1 MQSVI
6 PGAFSQ
12 MSLVSASKHMA
23 LAQNLSYTSNRW
35 EVTTHTLMS
44 TGQPAPL
51 GESLGKVHG
60 YPCPSPTALL
70 HFPPGGHGDAHFG
83 RLLKIKSPNKLEWE
97 LPRTTPGCQ
106 PPASVQFTKA
116 TKLRA
121 LTLLLR
127 YSNWGLT
134 WGKPRVWERETCV
147 SDTPHLSLGGSSCW
161 RAHTPRHSSAAT
173 WQQGH
178 TALIKQRQRSKTML
192 GIWF

>member
-35 EVTTHTLMS
+35 KVTTHTLMS
-44 TGQPAPL
+44 TGQPVPL

-60 YPCPSPTALL
+60 YPCVPHPLRL

-83 RLLKIKSPNKLEWE
+83 RLLKVKSPNKLEWE
-97 LPRTTPGCQ
+97 LPRTMPGCQ

-116 TKLRA
+116 TKLMA

-127 YSNWGLT
+127 YSNWGLS
-134 WGKPRVWERETCV
+134 WGKPREWEREKPM
-147 SDTPHLSLGGSSCW
+147 SLTPGPFLSGAAAVGRLTHLGTLQQPHGNK
-161 RAHTPRHSSAAT
+161 AT
-173 WQQGH
+173 
-178 TALIKQRQRSKTML
+178 LLS
-192 GIWF
+192 

>member
-60 YPCPSPTALL
+60 YRVPHP
-70 HFPPGGHGDAHFG
+70 
-83 RLLKIKSPNKLEWE
+83 
-97 LPRTTPGCQ
+97 
-106 PPASVQFTKA
+106 
-116 TKLRA
+116 LRCYTSHPVGTV
-121 LTLLLR
+121 TLIL
-127 YSNWGLT
+127 
-134 WGKPRVWERETCV
+134 VDC
-147 SDTPHLSLGGSSCW
+147 
-161 RAHTPRHSSAAT
+161 
-173 WQQGH
+173 
-178 TALIKQRQRSKTML
+178 
-192 GIWF
+192 

>member
-51 GESLGKVHG
+51 GESLGKMHG

-83 RLLKIKSPNKLEWE
+83 RLLKIKSPNKLRV
-97 LPRTTPGCQ
+97 RTTKND
-106 PPASVQFTKA
+106 AR
-116 TKLRA
+116 L
-121 LTLLLR
+121 
-127 YSNWGLT
+127 
-134 WGKPRVWERETCV
+134 
-147 SDTPHLSLGGSSCW
+147 
-161 RAHTPRHSSAAT
+161 SAACLCSIHKSHET
-173 WQQGH
+173 HGSNP
-178 TALIKQRQRSKTML
+178 APKVL
-192 GIWF
+192 